1 MFGSNKNWHM
11 KIYIADNVKL
21 NKSLCR
27 FRFPRGAL
35 IQMSSQMIRNI
46 SGDFHKMR
54 HWMVEEETW
63 SAVYILCETGLH
75 CGLG

>member
-1 MFGSNKNWHM
+1 M

-54 HWMVEEETW
+54 HWMVEEET
-63 SAVYILCETGLH
+63 
-75 CGLG
+75 